1 MDITPEGNNK
11 RCYLCSQCSCGSIK
25 SPMQYKI
32 IFRYMY
38 PILPIL
44 LNSLQ
49 ALRFHHWKYLPLSA
63 PPHLTSPPQ
72 KKVAF
77 GRFLLTGKINF
88 SRNIFVASFLAPKFL
103 KPFQKNCKTIS
114 WDSIIS
120 VNNNKISLHPV
131 IVINNYII
139 ILSVAKETHLTIF
152 RICLVEF
159 IFIMLFAFFFSFRF
173 RFMVCN
179 HEIEAAKRSI
189 KMH

>member
-1 MDITPEGNNK
+1 MLLWINK
-11 RCYLCSQCSCGSIK
+11 KPNVVQNDFSVYVPYSTHLIEFIIGTEISSLEVFAIVGSP
-25 SPMQYKI
+25 S
-32 IFRYMY
+32 
-38 PILPIL
+38 
-44 LNSLQ
+44 
-49 ALRFHHWKYLPLSA
+49 
-63 PPHLTSPPQ
+63 PHLPPPK

-120 VNNNKISLHPV
+120 VNNNEISLHPV